1 MISNGLMD
9 VKPLITH
16 RFSLNEMQQT
26 MSMLK
31 NDHST
36 T

>member
-1 MISNGLMD
+1 MISNRLMD

-16 RFSLNEMQQT
+16 RFSLNEMQQA
-26 MSMLK
+26 MSLLE